1 MAEGEDK
8 IKYSDII
15 QPDDSLERLITQL
28 GEINK
33 SYGTLVN
40 SIKAGADRIVVAL
53 KASSGATAEGRQS
66 IDDYAAAA
74 SRLERAQ
81 KEVTF
86 AMSETG
92 KQVAILK
99 AQTSQVNRT
108 TVEQDRAIKMA
119 VSSYDKLRQEL
130 KENVALY
137 KSLTDAEREE
147 STYGQA
153 VLADIVNLKNQIAA
167 LDAQMKPHI
176 QTMSELQKAQERLNY
191 LESEEGQQLLE
202 VKARISEVTN
212 ARKQHKTET
221 DALTKAK
228 EKLAYAQSEE
238 NQQLKLYS
246 TQTQEANTIAK
257 LNAQLAVSA
266 EGSYNALS
274 AQYELNKIKLNA
286 MSAEQ
291 REATESGK
299 ALEKETAA
307 IYAKM
312 VQLQES
318 TGNYRLSVGHY
329 QRTWDGLGISISQ
342 VVRELPAAAVSLN
355 TFFLGISNN
364 IPMVIDEI
372 NRLRKQNLALQKEGK
387 ATVSVT
393 KSIVKALLSW
403 NTILVVLLTVFSK
416 WGKDIIAWIGNLF
429 KGERQVISFKQ
440 AIKDVSKE
448 LENST
453 GSYGDN
459 IVSLKQLQDEWK
471 NLKTTAEKTQWIKDN
486 KSEFDRLGISINDV
500 AGAENAF
507 VNNTQAII
515 DALRLRAKA
524 TAAQTLAAKKYEE
537 ALIARNK
544 AETAEQAGPSGWD
557 KTKAWFVNASIG
569 AEPTVSTMPGASVA
583 GDVTAQDFTEDRIKK
598 LNKEADAAEADG
610 DAYFD
615 LASGYE
621 EAAKGLLKFAKI
633 EEKHKKD
640 REPRQ
645 RDLIDQINNMLLRV
659 QKKYEESITALERDE
674 FAKRRKETID
684 AANAEIRTLQTTYEK
699 NKRILAN
706 EEGLYKDLTDEQKA
720 NIEKAQQE
728 IVETIENYQN
738 QLTYDLEQ
746 IELDRQI
753 NELNIQEETN
763 RLKLQAVKKGSEEEL
778 KLRKESIERQRQIA
792 ILQNRK
798 LPTGQRQTESTIS
811 ASFARQGALLG
822 GEYAMTDFEQQQAL
836 EAARFNAIKHN
847 EQEITRFKLQQ
858 EKERWEKQIE
868 LAKAGAIDW
877 TDAQIFAAEETV
889 KGINRQIAEVNNI
902 FLNIGK
908 KGVGETLL
916 SSLGFNDD
924 QIDALKKATD
934 VVIESLQE
942 IAQAE
947 IDAAQTAVDAAK
959 ERVDAAKH
967 ALDYELEARA
977 NGYANNVVEK
987 QKALALEKENQN
999 KKQKILEEAIR
1010 RQEALNSITQASSL
1024 ITASAQLWGAFSS
1037 VPLVGPALALAAIAT
1052 MWTSFAAAKVKA
1064 KQVAARTEQYGE
1076 GGFEILEGGSHAS
1089 GNDID
1094 LGVNNH
1100 RNRRMKAE
1108 GGEALAIINKHKT
1121 RKYRGILPDIVDSL
1135 NKGTFEDKYIN
1146 AFSTT
1151 TNLMPALNIAGTDTA
1166 LIEQRLN
1173 EIVNQNNERRYNL
1186 ANGDYIIEHKNLKR
1200 TIHKS

>member
-1 MAEGEDK
+1 MAEREDK

-40 SIKAGADRIVVAL
+40 SIRAGADRIVVAL

-81 KEVTF
+81 KEMTF

-212 ARKQHKTET
+212 ARKQHKVET
-221 DALTKAK
+221 DAFTKAK

-364 IPMVIDEI
+364 IPMVVDEI

-403 NTILVVLLTVFSK
+403 NTALVVLLTVFSK

-471 NLKTTAEKTQWIKDN
+471 NLKTIAEKTQWIKDN

-537 ALIARNK
+537 ALIARNR
-544 AETAEQAGPSGWD
+544 AETAEQAGTSGWD
-557 KTKAWFVNASIG
+557 KTKAWFVNAAIG
-569 AEPTVSTMPGASVA
+569 AEPTVPGAPMA
-583 GDVTAQDFTEDRIKK
+583 GDITAQDFTEDRIKK

-610 DAYFD
+610 DAYLD

-645 RDLIDQINNMLLRV
+645 RDLTDQISNMLLRV

-674 FAKRRKETID
+674 FAKRRKEAID

-720 NIEKAQQE
+720 NIEKAQRE

-753 NELNIQEETN
+753 NELSIQEETN
-763 RLKLQAVKKGSEEEL
+763 RLKLQVVKKGSEEEL
-778 KLRKESIERQRQIA
+778 RLRKESIERQRQIA
-792 ILQNRK
+792 ILQNKK
-798 LPTGQRQTESTIS
+798 LPTGQRQAESAIS
-811 ASFARQGALLG
+811 AGFAKQGTLLS

-836 EAARFNAIKHN
+836 EAARFNAVKHN

-868 LAKAGAIDW
+868 LAKTGAIDW
-877 TDAQIFAAEETV
+877 TDVQIAAAEETV
-889 KGINRQIAEVNNI
+889 KGINRQIAEANNI
-902 FLNIGK
+902 FLSIGK

-934 VVIESLQE
+934 IVVESLQE

-977 NGYANNVVEK
+977 NGYANNVIEK

-999 KKQKILEEAIR
+999 KKQKILEEAVR

-1024 ITASAQLWGAFSS
+1024 ITASAQLWSAFSGAG
-1037 VPLVGPALALAAIAT
+1037 LVGPVLALAAIAT
-1052 MWTSFAAAKVKA
+1052 MWTSFAAAKVRA
-1064 KQVAARTEQYGE
+1064 KQVAAKSDQYGE
-1076 GGFEILEGGSHAS
+1076 GGLEILEGGSHAS

-1100 RNRRMKAE
+1100 RNRRMRAE
-1108 GGEALAIINKHKT
+1108 GGEALAIINKRKT
-1121 RKYRGILPDIVDSL
+1121 RKYQHVLPDVIDSL

-1146 AFSTT
+1146 AFSTADS
-1151 TNLMPALNIAGTDTA
+1151 LMPAFNVAGTDTR
-1166 LIEQRLN
+1166 LIEQKLT
-1173 EIVNQNNERRYNL
+1173 EIINQNSEKRYVL
-1186 ANGDYIIEHKNLKR
+1186 ANGDVVVEHKNLKR
-1200 TIHKS
+1200 IISRG